1 MSVFK
6 ELEQHLQVRFKK
18 GGLVE
23 QAFIHRSVINES
35 SEQKKMESNERL
47 EFLGDAVLELVV
59 TEYLYKNHPN
69 PEGELTN
76 WRAALVRGEHL
87 AEIARRLDLGKYL
100 RLSRGEELSGG
111 RTKDYILA
119 NTFEALIG
127 VIYLEKGFAGA
138 EKAIHKVVIPALSSI
153 LAEQKHIDAKSHLQ
167 EVSQEKKGITP
178 TYDIIT
184 AEGPDHAKIFT
195 IGAYIG
201 KEKVGEGQGPSKQKA
216 EQDAARH
223 ALEKLGWKTG
233 PKSAC
238 KKRSK

>member
-6 ELEQHLQVRFKK
+6 DLEQYLQIRFKK

-35 SEQKKMESNERL
+35 SDQKKMESNERL

-59 TEYLYKNHPN
+59 TEYLYKNYPN

-87 AEIARRLDLGKYL
+87 AEVARRLDLGKYL

-119 NTFEALIG
+119 NTFEAVIG
-127 VIYLEKGFAGA
+127 VIYLEKGLPAA
-138 EKAIHKVVIPALSSI
+138 EKVIFKVVIPALQPI

-167 EVSQEKKGITP
+167 EVAQEKRSITP
-178 TYDIIT
+178 TYEIIT

-195 IGAYIG
+195 IAAYIG
-201 KEKVGEGQGPSKQKA
+201 KEKVGEGEGPSKQKA
-216 EQDAARH
+216 EQNAARN
-223 ALEKLGWKTG
+223 ALQKLHWSTHEG
-233 PKSAC
+233 S
-238 KKRSK
+238 KK